1 MYLSP
6 KTTFLGRRIGYNEE
20 KRKRTRAMKI
30 KNGAKKS
37 LGWFKRRGWIIGL
50 VLAILATLAWTNRF
64 YLQRFNPMELRHLQY
79 IDIEGNRMLT
89 WEDVVQ
95 NAQVEPGMLL
105 SEVFEDSVEKNLM
118 QLPLIH
124 KVTVEKHFPSSL
136 TIKVQESSPVVAYFQ
151 GNHATVYSERGLL
164 LPMSTSTAFH
174 LPVVDSMAFERIADV
189 ASHLQKLKQEN
200 AELYGL
206 VSQVSW
212 SDEHRAYEVFFSDV
226 GYKVLFPEREWDG
239 NLWTLYESV
248 KRGFPQDMNC
258 AREVDLRFA
267 GFLYIRN
274 FDKRCVN
281 G

>member
-1 MYLSP
+1 MSP

-30 KNGAKKS
+30 KNGAKRS
-37 LGWFKRRGWIIGL
+37 LRWFWRRGWIIGL
-50 VLAILATLAWTNRF
+50 VLVILATLAWTNRF

-95 NAQVEPGMLL
+95 SARVEPGMYL

-136 TIKVQESSPVVAYFQ
+136 SIRVQESTPVVSYFQ
-151 GNHATVYSERGLL
+151 GSQVTVYSERGLQ
-164 LPMSTSTAFH
+164 LPTSTSAAFH
-174 LPVVDSMAFERIADV
+174 LPVVDSSAYGMIGDV
-189 ASHLQKLKQEN
+189 ASRLHQLRQDNKD
-200 AELYGL
+200 LYNL
-206 VSQVSW
+206 VSMISW
-212 SDEHRAYEVFFSDV
+212 SEEFQAYEIFFSDT
-226 GYKVLFPEREWDG
+226 GYKTLVPQGKWDKGQWNLF
-239 NLWTLYESV
+239 ESV
-248 KRGFPQDMNC
+248 KQGFPQDLKC
-258 AREVDLRFA
+258 AGVVDMRFT
-267 GFLYIRN
+267 GFLYVRN
-274 FDKRCVN
+274 YDKRCVN

>member
-1 MYLSP
+1 MSP

-105 SEVFEDSVEKNLM
+105 SEVFEEKPVKFV
-118 QLPLIH
+118 LPG
-124 KVTVEKHFPSSL
+124 F
-136 TIKVQESSPVVAYFQ
+136 
-151 GNHATVYSERGLL
+151 SERSEIEVMDFL
-164 LPMSTSTAFH
+164 
-174 LPVVDSMAFERIADV
+174 VRI
-189 ASHLQKLKQEN
+189 LF
-200 AELYGL
+200 GII
-206 VSQVSW
+206 
-212 SDEHRAYEVFFSDV
+212 DEFRD
-226 GYKVLFPEREWDG
+226 
-239 NLWTLYESV
+239 
-248 KRGFPQDMNC
+248 
-258 AREVDLRFA
+258 
-267 GFLYIRN
+267 
-274 FDKRCVN
+274 
-281 G
+281 

>member
-1 MYLSP
+1 MSP

-151 GNHATVYSERGLL
+151 GSHATVYSERGLL

-174 LPVVDSMAFERIADV
+174 LPVSR
-189 ASHLQKLKQEN
+189 
-200 AELYGL
+200 
-206 VSQVSW
+206 
-212 SDEHRAYEVFFSDV
+212 
-226 GYKVLFPEREWDG
+226 KVLSCKSSNRKMPNFTVLYLRYPGAKSTGHTKCSLAMWATRFCSPKG
-239 NLWTLYESV
+239 NGIVIYGPYTN
-248 KRGFPQDMNC
+248 R
-258 AREVDLRFA
+258 
-267 GFLYIRN
+267 
-274 FDKRCVN
+274 
-281 G
+281 

>member
-1 MYLSP
+1 MSP

-50 VLAILATLAWTNRF
+50 VLVILATAAWTNRF

-136 TIKVQESSPVVAYFQ
+136 TIKVQESSPVVAFFQ
-151 GNHATVYSERGLL
+151 GGRAMVYSERGLP

-174 LPVVDSMAFERIADV
+174 LPVVDSLAFEKIGDV
-189 ASHLQKLKQEN
+189 AAHLQKLKQEN

-212 SDEHRAYEVFFSDV
+212 SEEHRAYEVFFSDV
-226 GYKVLFPEREWDG
+226 GYKVLFPEREWDK

-248 KRGFPQDMNC
+248 KRGFPQDVNC
-258 AREVDLRFA
+258 AGEVDLRFP

>member
-1 MYLSP
+1 MSP

-136 TIKVQESSPVVAYFQ
+136 KIKVQDSWPVMAYFQ
-151 GNHATVYSERGLL
+151 GNHA
-164 LPMSTSTAFH
+164 
-174 LPVVDSMAFERIADV
+174 I
-189 ASHLQKLKQEN
+189 
-200 AELYGL
+200 
-206 VSQVSW
+206 VSS
-212 SDEHRAYEVFFSDV
+212 
-226 GYKVLFPEREWDG
+226 
-239 NLWTLYESV
+239 
-248 KRGFPQDMNC
+248 
-258 AREVDLRFA
+258 
-267 GFLYIRN
+267 
-274 FDKRCVN
+274 
-281 G
+281 

>member
-1 MYLSP
+1 MSP

-50 VLAILATLAWTNRF
+50 VLVIIATAAWTNRF

-124 KVTVEKHFPSSL
+124 KVVVEKHFPSSL

-151 GNHATVYSERGLL
+151 GSHATVYSERGLL

-174 LPVVDSMAFERIADV
+174 LPVVDSMAFEKIADV
-189 ASHLQKLKQEN
+189 AGHLQKLRQEN
-200 AELYGL
+200 AKLYGL

-226 GYKVLFPEREWDG
+226 GYKVLFPEGEWDE

-248 KRGFPQDMNC
+248 KRGFPQDVNC
-258 AREVDLRFA
+258 AGEVDLRFS

>member
-1 MYLSP
+1 
-6 KTTFLGRRIGYNEE
+6 
-20 KRKRTRAMKI
+20 MKI

-50 VLAILATLAWTNRF
+50 VLVILATAAWTNRF

-136 TIKVQESSPVVAYFQ
+136 TIKVQESSPVVAFFQ
-151 GNHATVYSERGLL
+151 GGRAMVYSERGLP

-174 LPVVDSMAFERIADV
+174 LPVVDSLAFEKIGDV
-189 ASHLQKLKQEN
+189 AAHLQKLKQEN

-212 SDEHRAYEVFFSDV
+212 SEEHRAYEVFFSDV
-226 GYKVLFPEREWDG
+226 GYKVLFPEREWDK

-248 KRGFPQDMNC
+248 KRGFPQDVNC
-258 AREVDLRFA
+258 AGEVDLRFP

>member
-1 MYLSP
+1 
-6 KTTFLGRRIGYNEE
+6 
-20 KRKRTRAMKI
+20 
-30 KNGAKKS
+30 

-151 GNHATVYSERGLL
+151 GSHATVYSERGLL

-226 GYKVLFPEREWDG
+226 GYKVLFPEREWDS

-258 AREVDLRFA
+258 AGEVDLRFA

>member
-1 MYLSP
+1 MSP

-50 VLAILATLAWTNRF
+50 VLVILATAAWTNRF

-136 TIKVQESSPVVAYFQ
+136 TIKVQESSPVVAFFQ
-151 GNHATVYSERGLL
+151 GGRAMVYSERGLP

-174 LPVVDSMAFERIADV
+174 LPVVDSLAFEKIGDV
-189 ASHLQKLKQEN
+189 AAHLQKLKQEN

-212 SDEHRAYEVFFSDV
+212 SEEHRAYEVFFSDV
-226 GYKVLFPEREWDG
+226 GYKVLFPEREWDK

-248 KRGFPQDMNC
+248 KRGFPQDVNC
-258 AREVDLRFA
+258 AGEVDLRFP
-267 GFLYIRN
+267 GFLYVRN
-274 FDKRCVN
+274 FDKRSVN

>member
-1 MYLSP
+1 MSP

-50 VLAILATLAWTNRF
+50 VLVILATAAWTNRF

-136 TIKVQESSPVVAYFQ
+136 TIKVQESSPVVAFFQ
-151 GNHATVYSERGLL
+151 GGHAMVYSERGLP

-174 LPVVDSMAFERIADV
+174 LPVVDSLAFEKIGDV
-189 ASHLQKLKQEN
+189 AAHLQKLKQEN

-212 SDEHRAYEVFFSDV
+212 SEEHRAYEVFFSDV
-226 GYKVLFPEREWDG
+226 GYKVLFPEREWDK

-248 KRGFPQDMNC
+248 KRGFPQDVNC
-258 AREVDLRFA
+258 AGEVDLRFP

>member
-1 MYLSP
+1 M
-6 KTTFLGRRIGYNEE
+6 LGRRIGTNER
-20 KRKRTRAMKI
+20 KRKQERVRKV
-30 KNGAKKS
+30 KS
-37 LGWFKRRGWIIGL
+37 GMSSAARWFVRRGWILAALLIVISVL
-50 VLAILATLAWTNRF
+50 VIHNRF

-151 GNHATVYSERGLL
+151 GSHATVYSERGLL

-174 LPVVDSMAFERIADV
+174 LPVVDSVAFERIASRKMPNFTV
-189 ASHLQKLKQEN
+189 
-200 AELYGL
+200 LYLRYPGAMSTGHTKCSL
-206 VSQVSW
+206 AMWATRFCSP
-212 SDEHRAYEVFFSDV
+212 
-226 GYKVLFPEREWDG
+226 KG
-239 NLWTLYESV
+239 NGIVIYGPYTN
-248 KRGFPQDMNC
+248 R
-258 AREVDLRFA
+258 
-267 GFLYIRN
+267 
-274 FDKRCVN
+274 
-281 G
+281 